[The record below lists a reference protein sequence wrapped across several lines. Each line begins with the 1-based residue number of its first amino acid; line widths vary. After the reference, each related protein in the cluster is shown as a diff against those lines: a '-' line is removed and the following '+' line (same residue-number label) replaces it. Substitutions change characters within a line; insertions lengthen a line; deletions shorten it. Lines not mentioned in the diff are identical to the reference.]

1 MDIRHVEKCIRVLG
15 EVSRAIA
22 VQQNASARALEDGLS
37 CIKAQSVLIEYAS
50 AMAAQH
56 RADGHPVEQDV
67 SHKAESHSFRDYV
80 FRGSRSAM
88 EHFYSGNHHMECLEF
103 GDAICSYDAAI
114 EQNPSIPEF
123 HFNKGN
129 ALAKTQSFS
138 EAIQCY
144 DLAIALRP
152 DYAVAYANR
161 GNCLYE
167 TQRFEEAVES
177 FNAAAILNPSL
188 ANAYLGK
195 GNALV
200 RLQQFEGALQ
210 AYDLAKAQDPLLIEA
225 TYNKSILLELM
236 LLESQSKSA

>member
-1 MDIRHVEKCIRVLG
+1 MDIHHVEHCIRILG

-37 CIKAQSVLIEYAS
+37 CVKAQGVLIHYA
-50 AMAAQH
+50 ATMAQPQSQETVQ
-56 RADGHPVEQDV
+56 RADGH
-67 SHKAESHSFRDYV
+67 SFKDYV
-80 FRGSRSAM
+80 LRGSRSAM
-88 EHFYSGNHHMECLEF
+88 EHFYSGNHHMECMEF
-103 GDAICSYDAAI
+103 ADAVGAYDAAI
-114 EQNPSIPEF
+114 EQNPSVPEF

-129 ALAKTQSFS
+129 ALARMQGYA
-138 EAIQCY
+138 EAIACF

-177 FNAAAILNPSL
+177 FTAAAILDPGL

-200 RLQQFEGALQ
+200 RLQQFDAALQ
-210 AYDLAKAQDPLLIEA
+210 AYDLAKAQDPQLIEA
-225 TYNKSILLELM
+225 TYNKSIVLELM
-236 LLESQSKSA
+236 LLEGTAPRTPT